1 MLLQQQELLEERM
14 RREGGGGGG
23 GGGRGGEGG
32 RGGRGGV
39 GGVSGVSG
47 APPSATQ
54 QQHMSPDELVSEL
67 AALER
72 RVTEQHARRER
83 AARLGDG

>member
-1 MLLQQQELLEERM
+1 M
-14 RREGGGGGG
+14 RREGGGGGRGGG

-32 RGGRGGV
+32 RSGVGGV
-39 GGVSGVSG
+39 GGVGG

-54 QQHMSPDELVSEL
+54 QQHMSTDELVSHL

-83 AARLGDG
+83 AARLGDR

>member
-1 MLLQQQELLEERM
+1 M
-14 RREGGGGGG
+14 RREGGGGGRGGGGGGRGGG

-32 RGGRGGV
+32 RSGV
-39 GGVSGVSG
+39 GGVGG

-54 QQHMSPDELVSEL
+54 QQHMSTDELVSHL

-83 AARLGDG
+83 AARLGDR